1 LKLGPGD
8 LRSHS
13 ADEFI
18 YLNEIEEGI
27 DLYIKILSDFLSIKI
42 IWSYFPLSVAIFFF
56 LKKKIKRIFTVIRA
70 KLSAPKKKI

>member
-42 IWSYFPLSVAIFFF
+42 IWSYFPLSVAIFFIF
-56 LKKKIKRIFTVIRA
+56 EEKNKKDFHCYQG
-70 KLSAPKKKI
+70 